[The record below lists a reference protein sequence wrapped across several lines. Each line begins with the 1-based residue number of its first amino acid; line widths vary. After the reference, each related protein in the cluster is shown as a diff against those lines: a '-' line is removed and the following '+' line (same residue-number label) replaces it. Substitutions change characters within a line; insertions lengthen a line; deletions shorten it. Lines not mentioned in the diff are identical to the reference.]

1 MITELVVRVHRLTA
15 HHVGLAL
22 CVALQN
28 VPEEAPLVW
37 CGREVQVRQSTSLP
51 VTKGEK
57 KRKNG
62 SDSMDTVS
70 RKPASRSTSELV
82 M

>member
-1 MITELVVRVHRLTA
+1 MITERVVRVHRLTA
-15 HHVGLAL
+15 RHVGLAL

-57 KRKNG
+57 KTKKWERQHGHSFKE
-62 SDSMDTVS
+62 T
-70 RKPASRSTSELV
+70 RF
-82 M
+82 